1 MKKSVIL
8 HSLEIVMEMKRFFI
22 HILWLALVCSSCGMS
37 NADQK
42 RLSAERDSL
51 AQLATTTLKELDG
64 LKAYVDEVSECVDS
78 ISQSEGVLMIN
89 RDPESGRPYT
99 RHELRERVKN
109 FANIIE
115 RQRNRITLLTDSL
128 RRRGTDHDQMKKI
141 MAMVDYLN
149 EQLEAKEAQLV
160 KLRNELAISNRNIA
174 QLNEDLTLVK
184 NNNAELSEENAEL
197 NQTVAKQADRIN
209 EAYFLAA
216 DKKRLE
222 DMGLLRGGFLKKSQF
237 VPGNV
242 NLNSCEKID
251 IRHFGGT
258 IINSKKPKL
267 LTQAPAGS
275 YTFEKVETGK
285 MRFVIL
291 DREAFWSL
299 SNVAIIQ
306 L

>member
-1 MKKSVIL
+1 
-8 HSLEIVMEMKRFFI
+8 MKRFFI
-22 HILWLALVCSSCGMS
+22 HIIWLALVCSSCGMS
-37 NADQK
+37 KSEQEH
-42 RLSAERDSL
+42 LTSERDSL
-51 AQLATTTLKELDG
+51 AQVAATIQEELDG
-64 LKAYVDEVSECVDS
+64 LKSYVDEVSECVDS

-109 FANIIE
+109 FARLVE
-115 RQRNRITLLTDSL
+115 RQRNRIAILTDSL
-128 RRRGTDHDQMKKI
+128 RRGGTDRSQMKKL

-149 EQLEAKEAQLV
+149 EQLEAKEAQLN
-160 KLRNELAISNRNIA
+160 KLRDELAISNRNIA
-174 QLNEDLTLVK
+174 QLSEDLTIVK
-184 NNNAELSEENAEL
+184 NNNLELSEENAAL
-197 NQTVAKQADRIN
+197 NQTVSKQAERIN

-216 DKKRLE
+216 DKERLE
-222 DMGLLRGGFLKKSQF
+222 KLGLLKGGFLKKSQF
-237 VPGNV
+237 IAGNV

-251 IRHFGGT
+251 IRDFGGVV
-258 IINSKKPKL
+258 INSKKPKL

-275 YTFEKVETGK
+275 YTFEMVEKGK
-285 MRFVIL
+285 MRFVVL